1 MEEKRVP
8 LSLMNVFPLRNFK
21 MKFKGI
27 SITHGHGERW
37 VRLRLCLLEIGHTWI
52 LPKVLYFPFFACLQ
66 ILLTSFTAL

>member
-37 VRLRLCLLEIGHTWI
+37 VRLRLC
-52 LPKVLYFPFFACLQ
+52 FPFFCM
-66 ILLTSFTAL
+66 FTNIAYKFHGPINPMVGQPVTKKE